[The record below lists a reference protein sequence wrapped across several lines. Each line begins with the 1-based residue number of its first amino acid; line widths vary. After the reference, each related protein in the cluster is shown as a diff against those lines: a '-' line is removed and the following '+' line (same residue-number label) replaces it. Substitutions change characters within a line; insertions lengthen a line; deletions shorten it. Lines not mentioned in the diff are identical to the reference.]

1 MAYQQSIDSL
11 YSTLKA
17 VMRAL
22 LLSQKVA
29 VGFVSNGS
37 HCQLIITLLCLFD
50 GLSTVSI
57 HYLYSTLR
65 VMMRPLDT
73 IHKKTAFKDNKNSPI
88 KLFIDYTIT
97 LISFVISGYCPIL

>member
-29 VGFVSNGS
+29 VGFVLNGS
-37 HCQLIITLLCLFD
+37 HCQLTITLLYSFD
-50 GLSTVSI
+50 GLSTC
-57 HYLYSTLR
+57 L
-65 VMMRPLDT
+65 
-73 IHKKTAFKDNKNSPI
+73 
-88 KLFIDYTIT
+88 YTIYT
-97 LISFVISGYCPIL
+97 VL